1 MYTIVLFFGL
11 FIPALVNAQTM
22 VLVGGEL
29 SDGNDIVYGKIVEL
43 AVI

>member
-1 MYTIVLFFGL
+1 MYTIVFIFVLL
-11 FIPALVNAQTM
+11 IPALVNAQTM